1 MGDAFVGKVDPF
13 ISDEHHQGGIAAAGF
28 AEELQGTID
37 NSVGG
42 IMYFN

>member
-1 MGDAFVGKVDPF
+1 MGDAFVARVDPF
-13 ISDEHHQGGIAAAGF
+13 ISDEDHLGGIAAAGF

-37 NSVGG
+37 NSVGS